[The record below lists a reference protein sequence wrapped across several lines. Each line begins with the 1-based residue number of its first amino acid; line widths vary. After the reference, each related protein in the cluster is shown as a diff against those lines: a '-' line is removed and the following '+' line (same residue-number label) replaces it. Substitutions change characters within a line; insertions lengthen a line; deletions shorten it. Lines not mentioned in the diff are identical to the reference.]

1 MSKMFSN
8 SFTNV
13 FSSLNACDR
22 IDLLASH
29 CQPTINGRET
39 AWLRRLYSK
48 CSDTVGTEMSQHV
61 PQPGYWL
68 PREHENRP
76 TGRVSRT
83 SETGWQIL
91 ILTKGASRSPQAMHI
106 QTHVHVCMQEINKDL
121 DIFLVTTKQQ
131 NKGILSK
138 TSCFSFS

>member
-1 MSKMFSN
+1 MFSN

-13 FSSLNACDR
+13 YSSLNACDR

-29 CQPTINGRET
+29 CQPAINGRET

-48 CSDTVGTEMSQHV
+48 CSDTVETEMSQHV
-61 PQPGYWL
+61 PQPEYWL

-76 TGRVSRT
+76 TVRVSGT
-83 SETGWQIL
+83 SETGWQTL
-91 ILTKGASRSPQAMHI
+91 ILTKGASRSPQAMHKH
-106 QTHVHVCMQEINKDL
+106 TYMCACKKFNKDL

-138 TSCFSFS
+138 TSFFFPFS